1 MKTIIYI
8 ISCSVFLISCNAINV
23 SNSKWEY
30 RINEQSVSFIE
41 FTNDSLYVEYDSE
54 VGEHLYGNYTVDKN
68 HIILNQT
75 AGEFDSEFSEESRH
89 KTKKESY
96 YMVIKNKTELAYI
109 DKWKSGKWEND
120 YFFQRVQRVQ
130 R

>member
-8 ISCSVFLISCNAINV
+8 ISCSVFLISCNAIIV

-41 FTNDSLYVEYDSE
+41 FSNDSLYVEYDSE

-75 AGEFDSEFSEESRH
+75 AGEFDSEFSEGSRH
-89 KTKKESY
+89 KTKKETY
-96 YMVIKNKTELAYI
+96 YMVIKNKTELGYI
-109 DKWKSGKWEND
+109 DKLKSGKWEND
-120 YFFQRVQRVQ
+120 YFFQRVQR
-130 R
+130 